1 MSHNH
6 ISTRA
11 DAARVITR
19 RAFAAALIVI
29 GFAPFADAAD
39 APAPARTTETPA
51 PAAKTAAPVF
61 IVVRNLAGETLKGKD
76 QAFEDLV
83 ASRISAETGLAIL
96 SRADAVKRISAHE
109 GKQSD
114 LDGDKVDR
122 AFDDRTSALRLAQ
135 NLDAAGI
142 LSVSLVSYGK
152 ETLAYTGNG
161 LSTINDRHKLRVSWK
176 LLEAGAG
183 SGVVGGTESAS
194 RTVRQ
199 TAGLSEIPGDLING
213 LLDDAAEKVAV
224 AVRAQLAADKGAVSA
239 LKAGAGKRIKF
250 SVGVTG
256 RNVFFPEL
264 ATDKEG
270 VLRISQEKTPVQL
283 DGVTVELDGAAVGTA
298 PFASPV
304 EARPGIHKLR
314 LSRDGFKPLELVVN
328 LYEGYTFNASLELD
342 DAGLKRWRE
351 QSAFVQDLKAG
362 AKLNDA
368 EVALIRSK
376 AENLKN
382 YGFKIDYKVDAKE
395 FAEDHSNNVNVIPGD
410 RR

>member
-1 MSHNH
+1 MSHNK
-6 ISTRA
+6 TFARA
-11 DAARVITR
+11 DAARGLSRT
-19 RAFAAALIVI
+19 AFAVALLAL
-29 GFAPFADAAD
+29 GFAPFAGAAD
-39 APAPARTTETPA
+39 APAPKPA
-51 PAAKTAAPVF
+51 VENPAAAKTASSVF
-61 IVVRNLAGETLKGKD
+61 IVVRNLAGEALKGRD

-83 ASRISAETGLAIL
+83 ASRLSAETGLAIL
-96 SRADAVKRISAHE
+96 SRAEAVKRISAHE

-122 AFDDRTSALRLAQ
+122 AFDDRTSALRLSQ

-152 ETLAYTGNG
+152 ETLAYTGSG
-161 LSTINDRHKLRVSWK
+161 LSTINDQHKLRVSWK
-176 LLEAGAG
+176 LLESGTG
-183 SGVVGGTESAS
+183 SGVVGGTENAS

-199 TAGLSEIPGDLING
+199 TAGLAEIPGDLING
-213 LLDDAAEKVAV
+213 LLDDAAEKVAL
-224 AVRAQLAADKGAVSA
+224 AVRARLAADQGAVSA

-250 SVGVTG
+250 SVGITG

-264 ATDKEG
+264 ATDKDG

-283 DGVTVELDGAAVGTA
+283 DGVTVELDGLAVGTA
-298 PFASPV
+298 PFSAPV

-351 QSAFVQDLKAG
+351 QSAFITDLKAG

-368 EVALIRSK
+368 EVAFIRAK

-395 FAEDHSNNVNVIPGD
+395 FAEDHSNNVNVIPGV